1 MHVYSAYFVIFLNQI
16 FFIKGKFAWK
26 SGKPFAYTSWR
37 ANEPNSGLH
46 TGYGIHTWIGDFG
59 WNDAKYA
66 YTTHL
71 GKKWRPLCMRKK
83 EGYPSMFSTAWLK
96 PSFGIEAKAKPLFS
110 DTDTETFDQSIAST
124 KTKYIKITFNFCIHF
139 KRENFFFLLL
149 FSCRPCQSA

>member
-1 MHVYSAYFVIFLNQI
+1 MHTRILCHIFDQI
-16 FFIKGKFAWK
+16 FSIKGKFAWK

-83 EGYPSMFSTAWLK
+83 EGYPSMFSTA
-96 PSFGIEAKAKPLFS
+96 
-110 DTDTETFDQSIAST
+110 
-124 KTKYIKITFNFCIHF
+124 
-139 KRENFFFLLL
+139 
-149 FSCRPCQSA
+149 